1 MMGGN
6 EMKEKI
12 KIVLADDNK
21 DFCQV
26 LKEYLSNE
34 DDIEILGIAKD
45 GIEALELVKS
55 KQPDLLV
62 LDVLD
67 WDAAALFKTSS
78 LILFI
83 NITKSNGFTI

>member
-1 MMGGN
+1 MGGN

-21 DFCQV
+21 DFCKV

-45 GIEALELVKS
+45 GIC
-55 KQPDLLV
+55 LLY
-62 LDVLD
+62 
-67 WDAAALFKTSS
+67 TSRCV
-78 LILFI
+78 
-83 NITKSNGFTI
+83 